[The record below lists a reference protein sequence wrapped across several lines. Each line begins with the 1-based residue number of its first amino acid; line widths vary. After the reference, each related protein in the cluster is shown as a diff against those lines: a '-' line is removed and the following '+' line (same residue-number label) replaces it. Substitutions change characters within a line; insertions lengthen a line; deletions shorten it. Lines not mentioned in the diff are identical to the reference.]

1 MWPTGFIAVACF
13 FALWIAIGTFIEGF
27 GAVLGLFILTEVLL
41 IGGEAAGRA
50 VMWKADMIP
59 SWASSSSSNTTSTPA
74 ARGGSG
80 GGGDY
85 TYVPPANDLR
95 SSDGV

>member
-27 GAVLGLFILTEVLL
+27 GAVLGLFMLTELLL
-41 IGGEAAGRA
+41 IGGEAAARA

-59 SWASSSSSNTTSTPA
+59 SWASSSSNTSSTPA
-74 ARGGSG
+74 ARGGS
-80 GGGDY
+80 GGDY
-85 TYVPPANDLR
+85 TYVPPANDFR